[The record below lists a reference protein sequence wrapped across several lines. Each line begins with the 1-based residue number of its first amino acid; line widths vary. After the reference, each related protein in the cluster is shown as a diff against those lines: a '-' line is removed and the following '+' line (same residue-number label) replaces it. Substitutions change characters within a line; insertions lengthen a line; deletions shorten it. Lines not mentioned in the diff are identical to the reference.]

1 MLQKYFIFFYL
12 FIIITNNFSSEISI
26 FSYQEYQ
33 ITSFPNIEINNK
45 KERYVIS
52 SYQQYLYF
60 DFPVELSPFSKIAV
74 YGTKQYNSSYIN
86 VPQNIVWYHSLFPIL
101 NKFSVFRI
109 DITREIINLYPKSG
123 ALITALILG
132 NKSFLDDEFMEYI
145 RFSGLAHLLALSGL
159 HLIIFIMFFIWL
171 FSLLGMSNRFLGVS
185 TLPFSL
191 FYLFLGG
198 LGISLQRAVLFHFLS
213 SFFSYIRIPVLNT
226 KIFFIALFVNMIIS
240 PNNIYSLSFWLSYI
254 SVAGIVFSYKFWYD
268 VLSKYIIP
276 VINSYL
282 AVSLAAFMSVS
293 PILILVFGV
302 LNIYSVFSSTIIVP
316 FMPILLIFCFSA
328 VFFSYYGIS
337 FEMLDQIIFLFYR
350 FIYLIAKIF
359 SEIPMGVMFFQNKMI
374 ASVVFI
380 LIMIIM
386 VTILNKKRIC
396 DVG

>member
-12 FIIITNNFSSEISI
+12 FIITTNNFSSENSI

-45 KERYVIS
+45 KEHYVIS

-60 DFPVELSPFSKIAV
+60 DFPVKLSPFSKIAV

-86 VPQNIVWYHSLFPIL
+86 VPQNIVWYYSLFPIL

-213 SFFSYIRIPVLNT
+213 SFFSYIRIPILNT
-226 KIFFIALFVNMIIS
+226 KIFFIA
-240 PNNIYSLSFWLSYI
+240 
-254 SVAGIVFSYKFWYD
+254 
-268 VLSKYIIP
+268 
-276 VINSYL
+276 
-282 AVSLAAFMSVS
+282 
-293 PILILVFGV
+293 
-302 LNIYSVFSSTIIVP
+302 
-316 FMPILLIFCFSA
+316 
-328 VFFSYYGIS
+328 
-337 FEMLDQIIFLFYR
+337 
-350 FIYLIAKIF
+350 
-359 SEIPMGVMFFQNKMI
+359 
-374 ASVVFI
+374 
-380 LIMIIM
+380 
-386 VTILNKKRIC
+386 
-396 DVG
+396 

>member
-12 FIIITNNFSSEISI
+12 FIITTNNFSSENSI

-45 KERYVIS
+45 KEHYVIS

-60 DFPVELSPFSKIAV
+60 DFPVKLSPFSKIAV

-86 VPQNIVWYHSLFPIL
+86 VPQNIVWYYSLFPIL

-213 SFFSYIRIPVLNT
+213 SFFSYIRIPILNT

-268 VLSKYIIP
+268 VLSTHIIP

-328 VFFSYYGIS
+328 VFLSYYGIS

-359 SEIPMGVMFFQNKMI
+359 SEIPMGVIFFQNKMI
-374 ASVVFI
+374 GSVVFI
-380 LIMIIM
+380 LIMIII